1 VGGQDQQDRSVGLRR
16 KGFIFLLI
24 VAALFCIWSF
34 VLSDRWLEKR
44 LESLLGRA
52 VGARVE
58 IDNFDF
64 SLFSMSVQWA
74 RLHVADPEDPWRNLF
89 ETGYCTFN
97 LQSVPLF
104 EKKFI
109 VEDMSLL
116 ELRFDTER
124 TTDGTL
130 DLKSR
135 QRRGPSNIQKKLEQK
150 LSGLPL
156 FNTDTLIGSIDV
168 NAIWNS
174 FSPGGPERIDELI
187 KEYTTFSSRWDR
199 RLAELEVEQD
209 LTSIQDE
216 LQSIDV
222 QRMET
227 VEQLT
232 GTAEKLDRAAQK
244 AENTNETIGR
254 QKEELAQDVAMLDTR
269 SDAVDEWIEEDLER
283 VRNAVQIPEI
293 TLKNIA
299 VIMFGRKLV
308 ERVEKIIRIV
318 EKFRSITAKIRR
330 FIPIKELPPRL
341 RGQDIQ
347 FAKKRTLPS
356 LWLKSVSFS
365 GYTKE
370 NIQISG
376 TLRDLSSSQQIT
388 GKPIELEVAG
398 GMSGTRNFVMK
409 GRFDWSEPVPND
421 RLYIEMSNIIL
432 NDVKLTDFPL
442 VPNNLKS
449 GTASLKAE
457 LVLEGEEL
465 RSNILFFI
473 TDVTLVLPEKQSASP
488 VEQRLLMLSR
498 SVAADIRRIE
508 IEADLAVLSDRTDFF
523 VRSNLDALVAGEIND
538 ALEREIEGVKGE
550 LSKRVMDIAA
560 ESKQE
565 LDRIIGDST
574 AAVIARLGELENAGN
589 AVEEEIERKRREV
602 EQKIKEETVGEK
614 KREIEEKKR
623 KKEEQLRKELELQ
636 QEKVIPQEPEIPQ
649 ELEKSIEGLF

>member
-1 VGGQDQQDRSVGLRR
+1 LRR

-293 TLKNIA
+293 TLKN
-299 VIMFGRKLV
+299 
-308 ERVEKIIRIV
+308 
-318 EKFRSITAKIRR
+318 
-330 FIPIKELPPRL
+330 L

-623 KKEEQLRKELELQ
+623 KKEEELRKELELQ